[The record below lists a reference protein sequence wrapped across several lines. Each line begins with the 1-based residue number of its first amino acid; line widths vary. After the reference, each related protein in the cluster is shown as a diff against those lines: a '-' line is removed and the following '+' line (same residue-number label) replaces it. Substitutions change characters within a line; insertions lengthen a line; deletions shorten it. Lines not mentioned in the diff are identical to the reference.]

1 MGIIIASFL
10 DFNNA
15 ASPVRAASGTHPWQ
29 TKLTSRRYFPFGLWN
44 KFEGEKKVCFRLS
57 ALAEIV
63 KIVVALD
70 RSVLRALKK
79 GGIIK

>member
-1 MGIIIASFL
+1 MANTTDLAHVLFL
-10 DFNNA
+10 
-15 ASPVRAASGTHPWQ
+15 PI
-29 TKLTSRRYFPFGLWN
+29 WN
-44 KFEGEKKVCFRLS
+44 KFEGEKQVRFRVS